1 VGVWYAWDS
10 ARKRAGLAHVR
21 IHDLR
26 HSFASFLVNSGRSL
40 YEVQR
45 LLGHAHIKTT
55 QRYAHLS
62 DETLISAANAAGSFM
77 PTVPTAPVS
86 WPITAEPLALPAP

>member
-1 VGVWYAWDS
+1 
-10 ARKRAGLAHVR
+10 
-21 IHDLR
+21 
-26 HSFASFLVNSGRSL
+26 LVNSGRGL

-62 DETLISAANAAGSFM
+62 DETLISAANTAGSFM
-77 PTVPTAPVS
+77 PGAVAKLLVPS
-86 WPITAEPLALPAP
+86 